1 VKPRIPLPHDEP
13 GPWGLPDTTGLAPM
27 MAAARDRLRRVAY
40 RMRQVDPVTT
50 ELVRIRNARH
60 QSCYF

>member
-1 VKPRIPLPHDEP
+1 MKPRIPLSTDTS
-13 GPWGLPDTTGLAPM
+13 GPWGLPDTSGWAPA

-60 QSCYF
+60 QTCYF